1 MSLVNDM
8 LKDLETRW
16 PDADPR
22 NQDDGVGGVRLMSQK
37 AGNDESD
44 IPNTLMNHSSG
55 TLGMGPWVLVF
66 SGMVIFLLVVGGH
79 YLWSQNQSTDSQHA
93 MTPLVKVLVEQES
106 KTATQDQSMVSP
118 SVALEVES
126 KRNLARLLPETVV
139 REGQNSGNQVVAYR
153 TPPTVDFLLDP
164 EPAKSSKSIEERIRD
179 LMVEGDAS
187 LRLDRLTTPKED
199 NAYDRYMAVLAL
211 RPNHAQAQAGL
222 DRVRTR
228 YLEIVEIAIIKKYYY
243 KVPELIRKA
252 REIGVS
258 QARIDALVAGLPE
271 KDGKPTKEVLQ
282 RIAEYEASRG
292 LNRNRPSTREGESA
306 QINSVPNASFDAGA
320 SSASGAMVTASFSQR
335 DMKVADEARKLIA
348 TKQLPAAQLL
358 LESFVEGYPA
368 SVYAFREMFNL
379 RIQQNNIAM
388 AEAMIKDANHVPGEI
403 FSYMVAQL
411 LVHRKDYSGA
421 LRALNSQSPDV
432 SQDLSYYALK
442 AGVFHKLKQ
451 HELAATTY
459 RELLRIDIENPTYW
473 LGLAVTLDANNK
485 TGALAAYQKVQQLA
499 EGSESF
505 LPYVRTRIGFL
516 ASNR

>member
-16 PDADPR
+16 PHAEDV
-22 NQDDGVGGVRLMSQK
+22 QEEDGIGGVRLMSQK

-44 IPNTLMNHSSG
+44 IPRTLTSHSRNK
-55 TLGMGPWVLVF
+55 LGLGPWVLVF
-66 SGMVIFLLVVGGH
+66 SGVVIFLLIIGGH
-79 YLWSQNQSTDSQHA
+79 YLWSRDQSELVQKHL
-93 MTPLVKVLVEQES
+93 TPLERVLVVQES
-106 KTATQDQSMVSP
+106 ILSEDADVSAP
-118 SVALEVES
+118 QIAEHEERTS
-126 KRNLARLLPETVV
+126 RNVTRLLPETVV
-139 REGQNSGNQVVAYR
+139 REGQTSANQVIAYR

-164 EPAKSSKSIEERIRD
+164 EPAASLKPIEERILG
-179 LMVEGDAS
+179 LMAEGDAS

-211 RPNHAQAQAGL
+211 RPGHVEAQAGL

-252 REIGVS
+252 REIGVPQS
-258 QARIDALVAGLPE
+258 RIDALVAGLPE

-292 LNRNRPSTREGESA
+292 LNRTP
-306 QINSVPNASFDAGA
+306 Q
-320 SSASGAMVTASFSQR
+320 SASGDEPAQLDSSRDKAEDTINSSATAMVTASFSQR
-335 DMKVADEARKLIA
+335 DITVANEARKLIDD
-348 TKQLPAAQLL
+348 KQFPAAQLL
-358 LESFVEGYPA
+358 LETFLESFPA
-368 SVYAFREMFNL
+368 SIYVYREMFNL
-379 RIQQNNIAM
+379 RIQQDNISM
-388 AEAMIKDANHVPGEI
+388 AEAMIKDADHVPGEI

-421 LRALNSQSPDV
+421 LRALNSQSPEIL
-432 SQDLSYYALK
+432 QDLSYYALK

-451 HELAATTY
+451 HELAADTY
-459 RELLRIDIENPTYW
+459 RKLLRIDIENPTYW
-473 LGLAVTLDANNK
+473 LGLAVTLDASNK
-485 TGALAAYQKVQQLA
+485 KGALAAFQKVQQLA
-499 EGSESF
+499 GGSESF
-505 LPYVRTRIGFL
+505 LPYVRTRIGVL

>member
-8 LKDLETRW
+8 LKDLENRW
-16 PDADPR
+16 PQAE
-22 NQDDGVGGVRLMSQK
+22 NLQGEDGVGGVRLMSQT

-44 IPNTLMNHSSG
+44 IPKTLMSHSSSQ
-55 TLGMGPWVLVF
+55 LGIGPWALVL
-66 SGMVIFLLVVGGH
+66 SGVIIFLLIIGGH
-79 YLWSQNQSTDSQHA
+79 YLWSRDQSVSSQQSLA
-93 MTPLVKVLVEQES
+93 PSVKVLVESEPQSEERADIES
-106 KTATQDQSMVSP
+106 SAIME
-118 SVALEVES
+118 LEGDS
-126 KRNLARLLPETVV
+126 GRNLARLLPATVV
-139 REGQNSGNQVVAYR
+139 REDQVSENQVVAYR

-164 EPAKSSKSIEERIRD
+164 EPAQSLKPIEERILD
-179 LMVEGDAS
+179 LMAEGDAS

-211 RPNHAQAQAGL
+211 RPNHVEAQAGL

-258 QARIDALVAGLPE
+258 QARIDSLVAGLPE

-292 LNRNRPSTREGESA
+292 LNRTEANSAPSEASPSSDEK
-306 QINSVPNASFDAGA
+306 INTQAGTPA
-320 SSASGAMVTASFSQR
+320 NTMVTASFSQR
-335 DMKVADEARKLIA
+335 DRKVADEASKFIDS
-348 TKQLPAAQLL
+348 KQLQAAQLL
-358 LESFVEGYPA
+358 LETFLESYPA

-379 RIQQNNIAM
+379 RIQQDNIAM
-388 AEAMIKDANHVPGEI
+388 AEAMIKDADHVPGEI

-411 LVHRKDYSGA
+411 LVYRKDYTGA
-421 LRALNSQSPDV
+421 LRALNSQSPEM

-451 HELAATTY
+451 HQMAATTY
-459 RELLRIDIENPTYW
+459 RSLLRIDASNPTYW
-473 LGLAVTLDANNK
+473 LGLAVTLDADGK
-485 TGALAAYQKVQQLA
+485 SGALTAFQKVQQLSQ
-499 EGSESF
+499 GSESF
-505 LPYVRTRIGFL
+505 LPYVRTRIGVL